1 MGKNKKN
8 LLTLLKEAQS
18 KSGHLSQELMTELA
32 KSLDA
37 SISDVYGIAS
47 FYSFLSTT
55 PQGRNVIRVCKCL
68 PCYLKNSQMII
79 KSVADELGIKPG
91 ETTPDG
97 RFSFQLTNCF
107 GACDKAPAM
116 MINHKVYG
124 NLTPREIAQILK
136 SYK

>member
-1 MGKNKKN
+1 MGKSKEN
-8 LLTLLKEAQS
+8 LLTLLEEAQS
-18 KSGHLSQELMTELA
+18 KSGHLSQELMAELA
-32 KSLDA
+32 KSLDV

-47 FYSFLSTT
+47 FYSFLSTK

-91 ETTPDG
+91 ETTPDD

-107 GACDKAPAM
+107 GACDKAPVM
-116 MINHKVYG
+116 MINHEIYG
-124 NLTPREIAQILK
+124 NLTPRKIAQILK